1 MKRWLAIIGVGGI
14 LSGCSGM
21 PQVNSEP
28 KFKTQYN
35 ASETTFQGVPTSK
48 YSNAEMRNLFIYHIE
63 APQDVIFD
71 ETVRLKGM
79 EGVRWDDNGTG
90 IEGPG
95 KGTIRW
101 VSSPGGEI
109 REEIMEYDPPH
120 MHFYQIDP
128 EKSTFKLKL
137 KHHIAAVTVES
148 DGATGSL
155 VTWRIYYD
163 YTMNPL
169 TLLKKPIFNTA
180 IPQVLDGLVKTHGG
194 TRLQPE

>member
-1 MKRWLAIIGVGGI
+1 
-14 LSGCSGM
+14 M

-35 ASETTFQGVPTSK
+35 ASETTFQGVPISK
-48 YSNAEMRNLFIYHIE
+48 YSNAERRHLFIYHYNV
-63 APQDVIFD
+63 APEVIFED
-71 ETVRLKGM
+71 LVRLKGM

-101 VSSPGGEI
+101 VSLAGGEI
-109 REEIMEYDPPH
+109 REEIMEYDPP
-120 MHFYQIDP
+120 
-128 EKSTFKLKL
+128 KSTFKFKL
-137 KHHIAAVTVES
+137 KNHIAAVTVES
-148 DGATGSL
+148 DGAAGSL